1 MSNKNRFKVA
11 MSGLWPKT
19 LKNRLFI
26 ILGFNVLIPLTMVI
40 LISYKSVYPLLD
52 QRIRTGIQNN
62 LNLYQMSL
70 ENTLAN
76 INNVSQILAYDG
88 RIGKK
93 LSQFL
98 DEKDLYKKTQINNDI
113 QQDLTIISSTNPTLG
128 LFFYY
133 FEDQKKILYQNYT
146 VNPVFSLEKLPRLVE
161 LNGITYY
168 GPHLTNRQYS
178 NVQVLSVAR
187 KIVMPDQNNVY
198 VYLETGYKLWDKI
211 NQTGHGES
219 MNEYRLILDQENR
232 VTFSENTNDFPI
244 GSILRDSPAGKLKEA
259 KGYYVFETA
268 SNQGW
273 KAVYLISKAA
283 YHKEVIRWIEQ
294 LVIILIISILLCSL
308 FALGIWRMV
317 YVPLRKVNQD
327 MRLVEKSDFDTPL
340 SQFSIVEFDTMMR
353 HFDTMRD
360 RVKELLEENALKE
373 QRRAD
378 FEVEKLLYQ
387 INPHFIHNTLDTIQW
402 LARLKGQEDIDT
414 VATSLNKLLY
424 YNLGKKGPQS
434 TIAEELEALKDYLT
448 LQKIRYD
455 FEFIVHIEAPEELQN
470 CLVPRFIL
478 QPLVE
483 NSLYHGNFD
492 KDGLIEVAVEPDGR
506 EYIIIRIR
514 DNGRGM
520 TPETIARLLEKQ
532 SEEQNR
538 IGLGIGVYYVKRV
551 FDTGYNGQADF
562 SISSTIGEGTCIT
575 LRIPRTHAMKKG
587 ESL

>member
-1 MSNKNRFKVA
+1 MSIKNRIKVS

-26 ILGFNVLIPLTMVI
+26 ILGFNVLIPLLLVI
-40 LISYKSVYPLLD
+40 FISYKSVYPLLD

-98 DEKDLYKKTQINNDI
+98 SEKDLYKKTQINNDI

-146 VNPVFSLEKLPRLVE
+146 VNPDFSLVKLPRLVE

-178 NVQVLSVAR
+178 DVQVLSVAR

-211 NQTGHGES
+211 NQTGHEDS
-219 MNEYRLILDQENR
+219 MNEYRLIVDQENR
-232 VTFSENTNDFPI
+232 VTFSENTADFPI
-244 GSILRDSPAGKLKEA
+244 GSILRDSSAGKLKEA
-259 KGYYVFETA
+259 RGYYVFETA

-294 LVIILIISILLCSL
+294 LVVILIISILLCSL
-308 FALGIWRMV
+308 FALAIWRMV

-327 MRLVEKSDFDTPL
+327 MRLVENSDFDTPL
-340 SQFSIVEFDTMMR
+340 SRFSIVEFDTMMR

-455 FEFIVHIEAPEELQN
+455 FEFSVTIEVGEELQN

-492 KDGLIEVAVEPDGR
+492 KNGLIEVTVEPDGGAFM
-506 EYIIIRIR
+506 IIRIR

-520 TPETIARLLEKQ
+520 TQETIARLLEKQ

-551 FDTGYNGQADF
+551 FDSQYDGQAAFDMT
-562 SISSTIGEGTCIT
+562 SAIGEGTCIT
-575 LRIPRTHAMKKG
+575 LRLPRMYAMKKG